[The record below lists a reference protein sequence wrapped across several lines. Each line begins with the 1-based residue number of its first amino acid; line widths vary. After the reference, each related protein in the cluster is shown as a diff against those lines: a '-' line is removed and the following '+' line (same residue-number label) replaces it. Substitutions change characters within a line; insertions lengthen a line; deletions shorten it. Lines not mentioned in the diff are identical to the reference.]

1 MVTHTSILAWE
12 IPWTEEPGRL
22 HLTKSRTP
30 QHTHAHIK
38 TYSRESSHYRCIQN
52 PGNGQIAR
60 ENVQLEKRVDCMIK
74 SNT

>member
-12 IPWTEEPGRL
+12 IPWQATVRG
-22 HLTKSRTP
+22 LTKSRTP

-38 TYSRESSHYRCIQN
+38 TYSRESSQYRCIQN

-60 ENVQLEKRVDCMIK
+60 ETVQLERELIA
-74 SNT
+74 